1 MLIKRKSRDSGF
13 SLLELL
19 VAIFVL
25 TFGVL
30 GSMVMVIIGI
40 ERNNA
45 NRVDTTATNAA
56 QAVLEAIA
64 GTQANTDPQL
74 TITDCQGNNLTVYTA
89 AGGAPVT
96 ASGDIDFS
104 QAAVANYQMNYTLC
118 GSNGLSTVYDVR
130 WRVDAL
136 GTQNYGK
143 LVTVSAR
150 QPFVY
155 KVGGLA
161 GLLPVTLR
169 TMVGI

>member
-1 MLIKRKSRDSGF
+1 MLIKRKSRKSGF
-13 SLLELL
+13 SLMELL
-19 VAIFVL
+19 VAMFVL

-30 GSMVMVIIGI
+30 GSMVMVIIGM

-89 AGGAPVT
+89 VGGAPVT
-96 ASGDIDFS
+96 ASGDIDFG
-104 QAAVANYQMNYTLC
+104 QAAITNYQINYTLC
-118 GSNGLSTVYDVR
+118 GNNGLATVYDVR
-130 WRVDAL
+130 WRVDAI
-136 GTQNYGK
+136 GTNSYGK

-155 KVGGLA
+155 QTTGFA
-161 GLLPVTLR
+161 GLLPITLR
-169 TMVGI
+169 TVVGI